1 METGLKASSPPGTC
15 LRLAIHRH
23 FGSKFIKRKRKKG
36 DKYTYS
42 GLYILNQKKKNPT
55 NFRLWKCHLNCI
67 LI

>member
-42 GLYILNQKKKNPT
+42 GLYIL
-55 NFRLWKCHLNCI
+55 
-67 LI
+67 